1 MGQYSI
7 KDIEKLSGIKAHT
20 IRIWEKRYNIVQP
33 KRTDTNI
40 RYYDDN
46 DLKKLLNIS
55 VLNNKGIKISK
66 ISELSDEE
74 IRDKVVASTAN
85 VTDFEVQIEN
95 MILSMIELDEINF
108 ERILS
113 NVILKFGFERT
124 IIDVVYPF
132 FQKIGVL
139 WQVGNINPYQEHFVS
154 NLIRQKLMVAIDAL
168 PIPTT
173 YQHLNFL
180 LFLPE
185 DELHELNLL
194 FYNYILKKR
203 GFRTIYLGQT
213 VPFED
218 LEKVTKTIE
227 VNYLFT
233 AFISQVNHDEIID
246 YLHRLSSVH
255 AGRQIF
261 ITGFQTYN
269 ITAELPDNIFK
280 VKSYEHFDAFLDSIS

>member
-20 IRIWEKRYNIVQP
+20 IRIWEKRYNIVEP

-55 VLNNKGIKISK
+55 ILNNKGIKISK
-66 ISELSDEE
+66 ISELSDQE

-124 IIDVVYPF
+124 IIEVVYPF
-132 FQKIGVL
+132 FEKIGVL

-173 YQHLNFL
+173 YQHRNFL

-194 FYNYILKKR
+194 FYNFILKKR

-218 LEKVTKTIE
+218 LEKVAKTIE

-233 AFISQVNHDEIID
+233 AFVSQVNHDQIIQ
-246 YLHRLSSVH
+246 YLHELSRVH
-255 AGRQIF
+255 ASRQIF
-261 ITGFQTYN
+261 VTGFQTHT
-269 ITAELPDNIFK
+269 ITTELPDNIFR
-280 VKSYEHFDAFLDSIS
+280 VKSYEHFSAFLDSIA